1 MIDPTYLNELVEEA
15 LAREEAFLVALEV
28 KAGDRIELLV
38 DHMDGLTLEKI
49 TSISKHIRRGLDER
63 EYDYAMEVSS
73 PGVGEPLTVEQQ
85 YVKNIGRD
93 VQVVTVEDEKVKGQL
108 TAFEKGVL
116 TLEYSVREPKEVGK
130 GKVTVVKNREI
141 ALADIKLTKVLIKF

>member
-15 LAREEAFLVALEV
+15 LVREEAFLVALEM

-49 TSISKHIRRGLDER
+49 TSISKHIRHGLDER
-63 EYDYAMEVSS
+63 EYDYALEVSS
-73 PGVGEPLTVEQQ
+73 PGVGEPLSVEQQ
-85 YVKNIGRD
+85 YVKNVGRD
-93 VQVVTVEDEKVKGQL
+93 VQVITRENEKIKGLL
-108 TAFEKGVL
+108 TAFENGML

-141 ALADIKLTKVLIKF
+141 ALSDIQSTKVLIKF